1 MSQYLTFELQGRDY
15 GVRVD
20 RVNSVLDPQ
29 AITPLP
35 ASSTIVKGLT
45 NVRGDVVPVFDPG
58 RVLASTKVD
67 EAADLEPGRA
77 ATASAPD
84 SMKEEGGI
92 IVFDVENGTLLPYI
106 GMKADRIGK
115 VVTVEED
122 ELSPVP
128 SLLPRDAS
136 RFFEGFCFVNGIR
149 HSIINLGE
157 LASRETLFGSEEGN
171 RRE

>member
-20 RVNSVLDPQ
+20 LVNSVLDPQ

-35 ASSTIVKGLT
+35 ASSTIVTGLT

-58 RVLASTKVD
+58 RILLSTKVD
-67 EAADLEPGRA
+67 ETPDAEAGDGGQGGPGDGA
-77 ATASAPD
+77 KD
-84 SMKEEGGI
+84 EGGI
-92 IVFDVENGTLLPYI
+92 LIFDVENGTLLPYI

-115 VVTVEED
+115 VVTVEGD

-136 RFFEGFCFVNGIR
+136 RFFEGFCFIGGVR

-157 LASRETLFGSEEGN
+157 LASRETLFGSEEGA